1 MIKSFYICN
10 ILYNYKSEFSQRK
23 KNKIEKRNISDIL
36 ILLESIRPHC
46 KGVRLL
52 SKNSTKSNKTCIL
65 QRFPTRIHFAPVVKL
80 RSLWSWRSKGQSLPS
95 STTGRHLLVLYEKRI
110 ILLNDWAMSV
120 ETTWRRGSWLV
131 SALGVSYKTL
141 LPPPLLFD
149 RSVTFKEQ
157 SNECWLKFFTYQ
169 VNLQQLFVIILIN
182 KSTKHVILHW

>member
-1 MIKSFYICN
+1 MQHTLQLCP
-10 ILYNYKSEFSQRK
+10 EFSQGK

-120 ETTWRRGSWLV
+120 EATWRRGSRLV
-131 SALGVSYKTL
+131 IALGVSYKTSSSS
-141 LPPPLLFD
+141 PSF
-149 RSVTFKEQ
+149 RQ
-157 SNECWLKFFTYQ
+157 SNECWLKYFTYQ
-169 VNLQQLFVIILIN
+169 VNLQQLFVII
-182 KSTKHVILHW
+182 